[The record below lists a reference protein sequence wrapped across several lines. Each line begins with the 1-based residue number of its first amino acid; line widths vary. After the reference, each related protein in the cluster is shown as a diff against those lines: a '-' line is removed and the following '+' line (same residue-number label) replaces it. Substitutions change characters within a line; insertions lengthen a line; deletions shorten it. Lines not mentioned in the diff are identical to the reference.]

1 MSSSVSKK
9 RESGIELLR
18 VISMILII
26 CYHFVCFRFKTF
38 GSLGLFSL
46 SNFVMSFF
54 WSGGKYGVI
63 LFGLITGYFMINSKI
78 SLKKIVKMELQVLF
92 YSISIMI
99 LFIILGG
106 KTVTNR
112 ELLLFLFP
120 TSRKMYWFFSGYFV
134 LYLAMPFLN
143 NILLKLK
150 KKWFLLLLGILT
162 IIFIVVPSVMLNTK
176 FFDDSIYLIFY
187 YIVGSYIRLYMN
199 NVKGKK
205 WFLIVGCIFYISIIG
220 STFYIQYLSRF
231 NYYLLGYMY
240 YFTQIYSTL
249 GFASAFCI
257 FIFFKNLK
265 LKENRFINWL
275 GSVSFGVYL
284 FHEHT
289 YMRKFLWFR
298 VFDVNLIMNS
308 PYFMPITFCMA
319 ICIYILGGLFE
330 WGRKFIFKNIS
341 IFCLRGKELLLNNS

>member
-1 MSSSVSKK
+1 MSSSVNKK

-26 CYHFVCFRFKTF
+26 CYHFVCFRFKTY

-54 WSGGKYGVI
+54 WGGGKYGVI
-63 LFGLITGYFMINSKI
+63 LFGLITGYFMINSNI
-78 SLKKIVKMELQVLF
+78 SFKKIMKLELQVLF
-92 YSISIMI
+92 YSISIMLLFI
-99 LFIILGG
+99 LFGG
-106 KTVTNR
+106 KTVTTK
-112 ELLLFLFP
+112 ELMLFLFP

-134 LYLAMPFLN
+134 LYLAIPFLN
-143 NILLKLK
+143 FVLLKLK

-162 IIFIVVPSVMLNTK
+162 IIFIVVPSMMISTK
-176 FFDDSIYLIFY
+176 FFDESIYLIFY
-187 YIVGSYIRLYMN
+187 YIVGSYIRLFMN
-199 NVKGKK
+199 NVRGKK
-205 WFLIVGCIFYISIIG
+205 RFLVIGCIFYLAIIA

-249 GFASAFCI
+249 SFASAVCI
-257 FIFFKNLK
+257 FIFFKNLN
-265 LKENRFINWL
+265 LKEIPLINWL

-289 YMRKFLWFR
+289 YMRKFLWFK

-319 ICIYILGGLFE
+319 ICIFILGGLFE
-330 WGRKFIFKNIS
+330 CGRQFIFRKIEKFYLTGKKFILKN
-341 IFCLRGKELLLNNS
+341 G